1 MGAVPLAPAGEVTVV
16 VALVRAVILLP
27 ALVCLTLAPAG
38 EVIAVLALVGVRMPP
53 TMSVRLQTALN
64 AVDLVRA
71 AVRAVVVIRITALT
85 SSKVHFVVP
94 ANQAE
99 HRVVAISTCKEPEE
113 FYERDLTS
121 ARAPGLGAGCPWS
134 TGVTTTSA
142 GIMMRRKATT
152 TSTGV
157 IVRKTTDASRPG
169 RRERRPCGVFGVR
182 PHPIDKQ

>member
-38 EVIAVLALVGVRMPP
+38 EVIAVLALVGVRMSP
-53 TMSVRLQTALN
+53 TMSVRLQRALN
-64 AVDLVRA
+64 AVNLVRA

-85 SSKVHFVVP
+85 SSNVHFVVP
-94 ANQAE
+94 ANQAVST
-99 HRVVAISTCKEPEE
+99 VVPIPTLLI
-113 FYERDLTS
+113 YERNLTS
-121 ARAPGLGAGCPWS
+121 ARAPGLGTGCPWS
-134 TGVTTTSA
+134 TGPWATTTST
-142 GIMMRRKATT
+142 GVMVRKKATT

-157 IVRKTTDASRPG
+157 IARKTTDASRPG